1 MSCCKA
7 TKLRDTVYG
16 NEPND
21 TESVKGNTVGKWVI
35 YIFLMLLSP
44 LWGLPLI
51 GVVLYKGIIKN
62 EALEFIKVVKWLAKN
77 KSNNRFSDHE
87 VIK

>member
-7 TKLRDTVYG
+7 TKLRDTIYG
-16 NEPND
+16 VDSDDIEPIKN
-21 TESVKGNTVGKWVI
+21 GAVGKWVI

-51 GVVLYKGIIKN
+51 GVVLYKGVIKN
-62 EALEFIKVVKWLAKN
+62 EALDFIKVVKWLAKN